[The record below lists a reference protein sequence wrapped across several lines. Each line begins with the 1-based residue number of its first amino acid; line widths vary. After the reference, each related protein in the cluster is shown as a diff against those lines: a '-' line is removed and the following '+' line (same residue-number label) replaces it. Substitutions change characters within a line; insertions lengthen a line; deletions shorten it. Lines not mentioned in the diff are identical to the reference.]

1 MKLQTWILYLLLSFA
16 FFACK
21 KTESSSSQPQLLYAD
36 YLNYQKTDQQIEIWI
51 DGQKQ
56 AFPLTK
62 FPYQKI
68 VVTQTA
74 SIGFL
79 KELDALDKLIGVTD
93 ANFIYQPAIRTKIQE
108 NKILELGNGSEL
120 LVEKILEAKPDLLIA
135 SSNPSH
141 TKALSILQQSGID
154 ILLIDDYKEIS
165 PIGRAEYLKLFGLLM
180 GKEEVAQ
187 KRFEEIRENYE
198 NTKSKIAHA
207 KATTHSTFVNT
218 MYGDVWYLPGK
229 ETLQAKL
236 LADAKANY
244 LWANE
249 GDASSINA
257 SFEQVYQRAKNATVW
272 LNASDFQNL
281 DQMKAARDQYSWFDA
296 YKNKNVYNTNRK
308 ANPNGGNDYFET
320 GVVRPDLILQDL
332 GKIYYP
338 ELFSDHSFYFYQKLP

>member
-1 MKLQTWILYLLLSFA
+1 MKIQTWILYLLLSFSY
-16 FFACK
+16 FTCK
-21 KTESSSSQPQLLYAD
+21 KAEKPSSQPQLSYAA

-62 FPYQKI
+62 FPYKRI

-93 ANFIYQPAIRTKIQE
+93 ANFIYQPAIRTKIQA
-108 NKILELGNGSEL
+108 NKILEFGNASEL
-120 LVEKILEAKPDLLIA
+120 LVEKILEAKPDLIIA

-141 TKALSILQQSGID
+141 IKALSILQQSGID
-154 ILLIDDYKEIS
+154 VLLIDDYKETS
-165 PIGRAEYLKLFGLLM
+165 PIGRVEYLKLFGLLV
-180 GKEEVAQ
+180 GKEELAQ
-187 KRFEEIRENYE
+187 KRFSEIRENYE
-198 NTKSKIAHA
+198 NTKTKIANA
-207 KATTHSTFVNT
+207 KANKHTTFVNT

-236 LADAKANY
+236 LADANANY
-244 LWANE
+244 LWAND
-249 GDASSINA
+249 GDVLSINA
-257 SFEQVYQRAKNATVW
+257 SFEQVYKRAKRATIW
-272 LNASDFQNL
+272 LNVSDFQNL
-281 DQMKAARDQYSWFDA
+281 DQMKAARNQYTWFDA
-296 YKNKNVYNTNRK
+296 YKTKNVYNTNRK
-308 ANPNGGNDYFET
+308 ANSNGGSDYFET

-338 ELFSDHSFYFYQKLP
+338 ELFSNHSFYFYQKLL